1 VPQIALDLSRGC
13 GAPVGFAG
21 IQSGEVVVDLGC
33 GAGIDLVLAVER
45 AGSDG
50 RAIGIDFSSRMIERA
65 HQAVAEKGLADR
77 VELHVGDIAKLEL
90 PDSIADVVISNCVVN
105 LCPDKDAVYHEA
117 YRILKPG
124 GRLAISDITLMEE
137 IAPELR
143 ERFQSAGAGCLGG
156 AIAEPDYWRI
166 VSETGFRDV
175 QTVNRH
181 LLSDD
186 EVRALA
192 SCPGEEFCPPPSPA
206 DLSLVEGKVASV
218 KFTAAKPSPT

>member
-33 GAGIDLVLAVER
+33 GAGIDLVLAAER

-77 VELHVGDIAKLEL
+77 VELRVGDIADLDL
-90 PDSIADVVISNCVVN
+90 PDGIADVVISNCVIN
-105 LCPDKDAVYHEA
+105 LCPDKDAVYREA
-117 YRILKPG
+117 CRILRPG
-124 GRLAISDITLMEE
+124 GRLAISDIVLTEE
-137 IAPELR
+137 IAPGLW

-156 AIAEPDYWRI
+156 AIAESDYWQM
-166 VSETGFRDV
+166 VSDAGFGDV
-175 QTVNRH
+175 HTVNRH
-181 LLSDD
+181 PLSDD
-186 EVRALA
+186 ELRALA

-206 DLSLVEGKVASV
+206 DLALVEGRVASV
-218 KFTAAKPSPT
+218 KFTAAKPSPA